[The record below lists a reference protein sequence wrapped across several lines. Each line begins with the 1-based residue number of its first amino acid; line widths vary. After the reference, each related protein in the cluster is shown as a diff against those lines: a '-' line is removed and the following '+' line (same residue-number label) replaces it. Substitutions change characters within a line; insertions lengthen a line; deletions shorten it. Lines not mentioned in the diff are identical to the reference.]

1 MKQAYI
7 IQTGERVS
15 LLKDLGERTRILHDS
30 GEVETVDKRDLAQEV
45 ELCNVQAPTAQDLYD
60 IEQNRRAREMET
72 PDLEAL
78 PIFGIEMNAAEQI
91 NLFQGA

>member
-7 IQTGERVS
+7 IQTGELVS

-30 GEVETVDKRDLAQEV
+30 GEAETVDKRELAQQA

-60 IEQNRRAREMET
+60 IEQDRREREMET
-72 PDLEAL
+72 PDLETL
-78 PIFGIEMNAAEQI
+78 PIFGMEMNASEQLS
-91 NLFQGA
+91 LFQGV